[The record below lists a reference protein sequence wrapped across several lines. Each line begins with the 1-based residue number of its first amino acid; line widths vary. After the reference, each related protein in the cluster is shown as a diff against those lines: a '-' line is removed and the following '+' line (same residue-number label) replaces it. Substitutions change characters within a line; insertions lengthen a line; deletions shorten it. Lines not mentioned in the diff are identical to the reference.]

1 MTLNEYPPDN
11 MNEMQAIPKK
21 ERIYSSLKVR
31 KDRHKEINPV
41 LCQANF
47 ELILKIKKSIT
58 CRQNPYPVSTYIKRN
73 NAK

>member
-1 MTLNEYPPDN
+1 
-11 MNEMQAIPKK
+11 MQAIPKK

-47 ELILKIKKSIT
+47 ELILKIKKALHA
-58 CRQNPYPVSTYIKRN
+58 
-73 NAK
+73 AKIHIQFPLISKETMLNKYAFPKALRKPFR